1 MTTPPDTI
9 IHTHPVRG
17 VPMRVFVFAALI
29 VGIPQLACAQDSDK
43 EKSLKL
49 VEEAGAAYQGGKSE
63 EAIALAKKAIALDA
77 KNPAAFFVLGS
88 AQLRLRQNEDAAK
101 SFSTVIELDPKV
113 AAAFDRRGDA
123 YLKSGKFKESVADF
137 DKYLEVNPK
146 FAPEHWR
153 RGIALY
159 YAGRYKD
166 GVAQFDLHRKV
177 NPEDVEN
184 SAWHYLCNARANTP
198 KKAREDLIPVSKDS
212 RVPMKQVLELFAGKL
227 KPADVIDAAEK
238 AKLKDEDLKE
248 ARFYANLY
256 VALYYESE
264 SDPKKALEHLTAAVE
279 KYKIGHYMWD
289 VADAHLKLINAKK

>member
-1 MTTPPDTI
+1 
-9 IHTHPVRG
+9 
-17 VPMRVFVFAALI
+17 MRVFALAALI
-29 VGIPQLACAQDSDK
+29 ALSPGFARAADGDA
-43 EKSLKL
+43 EKALKL
-49 VEEAGAAYQGGKSE
+49 VEEAGAAYQAGKSE
-63 EAIALAKKAIALDA
+63 EAVALAKKAIDLDA

-88 AQLRLRQNEDAAK
+88 AHLKLRQNDEAAK
-101 SFSTVIELDPKV
+101 AFTQVIALDPKAV
-113 AAAFDRRGDA
+113 AVHDRRGDA
-123 YLKSGKFKESVADF
+123 ELKSGKFKEAVADF
-137 DKYLEVNPK
+137 DKYLEANPK

-198 KKAREDLIPVSKDS
+198 KKAREDLIPVSKDG
-212 RVPMKQVLELFAGKL
+212 RVPMKQVLELYAGKL
-227 KPADVIDAAEK
+227 KPQDVIDAAEK
-238 AKLKDEDLKE
+238 AKLDGEDLKE

-256 VALYYESE
+256 VALFYESE
-264 SDPKKALEHLTAAVE
+264 GDDKKALEHMTAAVE

-289 VADAHLKLINAKK
+289 VADAHLKLVKAKK